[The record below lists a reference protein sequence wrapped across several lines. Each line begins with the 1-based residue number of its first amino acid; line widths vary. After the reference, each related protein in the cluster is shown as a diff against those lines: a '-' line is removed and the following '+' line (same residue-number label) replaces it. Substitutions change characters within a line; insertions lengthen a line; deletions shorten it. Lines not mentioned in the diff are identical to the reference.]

1 MMRQNPVFNRRIG
14 DRKGLRLAS
23 STIGAD
29 GNHNRYPTPYLII
42 DEKYWILYAN
52 TAALREIN
60 PKLLSGEEGKN
71 RANLLRYIKRGTT
84 EFLDWI
90 DASGHE
96 PLELRV
102 VCLNKAR
109 RCLLYKETFFENGV
123 RQFHLNLLIVDAQNF
138 ADADF
143 NTHRLVFTNTQQAIY
158 VSNSAGK
165 ITAVNPAFCRMFK
178 YAEQQIVGCDE
189 ITLYDNPSK
198 TLRQDEIKLNL
209 EQLGSWTGRVA
220 NVAHSGEV
228 FYTSLNSSTVAKENS
243 DDYFVVNIIED
254 ISHQLILEAQLKE
267 SAEIDSLTNLHNRLA
282 FNRYFSEIFAET
294 QRNGEK
300 LNLLFIDL
308 DKFKELNDQYGHDY
322 GDELLVNVSRRLQN
336 TLKATDFV
344 ARLGGDEFVVLLR
357 GNLQKETLTV
367 LSNKLI
373 NALAEPFKLKD
384 LSYQCTSSIG
394 IARYPED
401 AVSAEKLL
409 QAADSA
415 MYLAKKAGRN
425 CCCFYNEEVQ
435 QQAYSLVEQRR
446 QIARAIADGDIKTY
460 FQPIHN
466 LLTGKVISFEALA
479 RWVVS
484 EHDIRLPGNFLSVIE
499 NDPLMIKLG
508 MQVATQVYQLCG
520 ILNRMHSTTEV
531 AMNMSAIQLRS
542 DELITHIETLFAK
555 RDADFRNLLHI
566 EIAEPLVFDRDP
578 VILSN
583 LKRLTDL
590 GFHLALDNFGKGNSS
605 IYTLKRI
612 EFSTVKIDGVFLE
625 SITKDDSQ
633 DAQILTGLIQL
644 LHNLNVRIIC
654 EGVESQEYVH
664 FLLDRGC
671 VLAQGWLFSEAMP
684 KDKVLQYHRK
694 HA

>member
-1 MMRQNPVFNRRIG
+1 MRQNPVFNRRIG

>member
-1 MMRQNPVFNRRIG
+1 MRQHPVFNRRIG
-14 DRKGLRLAS
+14 DRKGLHLATPNNTGS
-23 STIGAD
+23 D
-29 GNHNRYPTPYLII
+29 GDHNHYPTPYLII

-52 TAALREIN
+52 TAALREVN
-60 PKLLSGEEGKN
+60 PKLLSGEKGKN

-90 DASGHE
+90 DSPSHV

-109 RCLLYKETFFENGV
+109 RCLLYKEIVLENGA
-123 RQFHLNLLIVDAQNF
+123 RQFHINLLIVDAQNF
-138 ADADF
+138 ADAEF

-178 YAEQQIVGCDE
+178 YAEQQIVGRDE
-189 ITLYDNPSK
+189 TTLYDD
-198 TLRQDEIKLNL
+198 TTQALCDDEIRPNL
-209 EQLGSWTGRVA
+209 EQLGAWTGRVV
-220 NVAHSGEV
+220 NVSQPGDI
-228 FYTSLNSSTVAKENS
+228 FRTSLHASTVAKENS

-254 ISHQLILEAQLKE
+254 ISHQLVLEAQLKE
-267 SAEIDSLTNLHNRLA
+267 NAEIDALTNLHNRLA
-282 FNRYFSEIFAET
+282 FNRYFSDVFAEA
-294 QRNGEK
+294 QRDGEK

-322 GDELLVNVSRRLQN
+322 GDELLINVSRRLQN
-336 TLKATDFV
+336 TLKASDFV

-357 GNLQKETLTV
+357 GNLKKETLTV
-367 LSNKLI
+367 LGNKLI

-401 AVSAEKLL
+401 AISAEKLL

-425 CCCFYNEEVQ
+425 CSCFYNEEVQ
-435 QQAYSLVEQRR
+435 QQAYSLVEKRR
-446 QIARAIADGDIKTY
+446 QIELAINDDEIKTY

-466 LLTGKVISFEALA
+466 LLTGKIVSFEALA

-484 EHDIRLPGNFLSVIE
+484 EDDIRLPGSFLPIIE

-520 ILNRMHSTTEV
+520 ILDRMDSTTEV

-542 DELITHIETLFAK
+542 EELITHIETLFAK
-555 RDADFRNLLHI
+555 RTPEYRDLVHI

-578 VILSN
+578 VILDN
-583 LKRLTDL
+583 LTRLTDL

-625 SITKDDSQ
+625 SIAKDDTQ